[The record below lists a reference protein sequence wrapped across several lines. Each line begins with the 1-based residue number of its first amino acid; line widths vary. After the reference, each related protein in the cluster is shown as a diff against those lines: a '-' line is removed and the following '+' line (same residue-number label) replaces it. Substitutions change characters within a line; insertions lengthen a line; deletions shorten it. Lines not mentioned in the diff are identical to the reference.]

1 MMDEKTDFE
10 KFLNGL
16 LAFADI
22 VSRYYKA
29 LIENGL
35 DEDTALHLTIEYQ
48 KHILNLKPKDSSDA
62 SV

>member
-35 DEDTALHLTIEYQ
+35 
-48 KHILNLKPKDSSDA
+48 
-62 SV
+62 